1 MIVIFIEELEE
12 FVNLLSERVMDKIF
26 YEFNGKTEEQNIHEK
41 SSNQITLQFL
51 SKVENSLVLYE
62 TKFDAESKEISRIQ
76 EVLDKAEIDLKL
88 IKGKIREIF
97 LSYS

>member
-1 MIVIFIEELEE
+1 MIVIYVEDLED

-26 YEFNGKTEEQNIHEK
+26 YEFNGSINDHNVHKE
-41 SSNQITLQFL
+41 SPNQITLQFL

-62 TKFDAESKEISRIQ
+62 TIFDGEPNEISKIQ
-76 EVLDKAEIDLKL
+76 EVLDEAEIELKL

>member
-1 MIVIFIEELEE
+1 VIVIFIEELED

-26 YEFNGKTEEQNIHEK
+26 YEFNGLTEEKNIHEEN
-41 SSNQITLQFL
+41 SNQITLQFL

-62 TKFDAESKEISRIQ
+62 TRFDAETKEISKIQ
-76 EVLDKAEIDLKL
+76 EVLDKAEISLEL

>member
-1 MIVIFIEELEE
+1 LIVIYIEELED

-26 YEFNGKTEEQNIHEK
+26 YEFNNLNEEKNIHKK
-41 SSNQITLQFL
+41 SSNLITLQFL

-62 TKFDAESKEISRIQ
+62 TRFDAETKEISRIQ
-76 EVLDKAEIDLKL
+76 EVLDKAEISLKL

>member
-1 MIVIFIEELEE
+1 MIVIFIEEMEE

-26 YEFNGKTEEQNIHEK
+26 YEFNGQGEEQNIHEEA
-41 SSNQITLQFL
+41 SNQITLQFL

-62 TKFDAESKEISRIQ
+62 TKFDAETKEISKIQ
-76 EVLDKAEIDLKL
+76 DVLDKAEIDLKL